1 MSIREERDSS
11 AKKSFFLDETTDMA
25 LFVRTS
31 DEDMA
36 FWNRQRIVD
45 ALLKETD
52 LDRPTAEAIS
62 KEVQDLILASKIS
75 LITAPL
81 IRELVNAQL
90 IAKGLE
96 KARKMHTRLGVPLY
110 DVDQFILH
118 PNKENANVPHGPEAT
133 NLTLAE
139 NIKKEYAL
147 LSVFSQPIGDAHM
160 RGDIHL
166 HEFERIAE

>member
-1 MSIREERDSS
+1 MVGLNSEYKEGVEGN
-11 AKKSFFLDETTDMA
+11 AVADETTDMA

-45 ALLKETD
+45 ALVRETS
-52 LDRPTAEAIS
+52 LDPTIAEEIS
-62 KEVQDLILASKIS
+62 KEVQNQIIASKIS

-81 IRELVNAQL
+81 IRELVNARL

-118 PNKENANVPHGPEAT
+118 PNIENANVLHGP
-133 NLTLAE
+133 
-139 NIKKEYAL
+139 
-147 LSVFSQPIGDAHM
+147 
-160 RGDIHL
+160 
-166 HEFERIAE
+166 